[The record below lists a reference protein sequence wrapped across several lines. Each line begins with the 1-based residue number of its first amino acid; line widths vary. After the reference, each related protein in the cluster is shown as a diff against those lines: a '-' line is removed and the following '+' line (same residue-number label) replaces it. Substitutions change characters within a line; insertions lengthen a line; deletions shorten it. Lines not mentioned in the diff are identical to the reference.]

1 MSIREFFGFEART
14 NNTEEVRE
22 EVNPAILPPARSDH
36 IAIDPVTASRIGTV
50 YRSVN
55 IISTMIS
62 QMEMEV
68 YRDGKK
74 IKTPLLVRNPIDG
87 ESQSSFV
94 QQCVWSLAL
103 WGNCYLLTYGSPVT
117 SVTVLDP
124 DSVTVVKDP
133 ATGKTQYY
141 NGPNQLPTDRI
152 RHLKFERLP
161 GALLGIG
168 PLSGAA
174 GELRAAYL
182 LDKFQQQW
190 FDVTGIPSGV
200 LSTPGALNAGQSKA
214 FVEAWNDFLADNRK
228 TAILP
233 GGMKYEAISAKPIE
247 LQYVDV
253 AESNIR
259 NIARIFG
266 IPASN
271 LLSALQGT
279 SMTYTNYLEANLQF
293 LQNTL
298 SRYMNEIE
306 DALSDLLPRSNRV
319 EFNEEQLLRMSPEK
333 LWAVKK
339 LQSDVGY
346 YSGAEQRKEEGLPPL
361 PKTEVKP
368 TSVEPDEKAEKKEEV
383 ANDE

>member
-1 MSIREFFGFEART
+1 MSIKEFFGFESRERT
-14 NNTEEVRE
+14 PEQVAHEPS
-22 EVNPAILPPARSDH
+22 PAIMPPSRSDH
-36 IAIDPVTASRIGTV
+36 VSIDPVAASRIGTV

-62 QMEMEV
+62 QMELEV

-74 IKTPLLVRNPIDG
+74 IKTPLLVKNPIDG

-103 WGNCYLLTYGSPVT
+103 WGNCYLLTYGSPVS

-124 DSVTVVKDP
+124 DSVTVIKDP
-133 ATGKTQYY
+133 STGKTQYY
-141 NGPNQLPTDRI
+141 NGPNQLPSDRI
-152 RHLKFERLP
+152 RHMKFERLP
-161 GALLGIG
+161 GALLGTG

-182 LDKFQQQW
+182 LDKFQQSW
-190 FDVTGIPSGV
+190 FDVSGIPTGV
-200 LSTPGALNAGQSKA
+200 LSTPSALNPAQSAA
-214 FVEAWNDFLADNRK
+214 FVKAWNDFLADNRK

-233 GGMKYEAISAKPIE
+233 GGMKYDPINAKPIE
-247 LQYVDV
+247 LQYIDV
-253 AESNIR
+253 AEANIR

-306 DALSDLLPRSNRV
+306 DALSALLPRSNKV

-346 YSGAEQRKEEGLPPL
+346 YSGAEQREDEGLPAL

-368 TSVEPDEKAEKKEEV
+368 TSVEPDEKAEKKEED
-383 ANDE
+383 ANNG